1 MTKARA
7 LGAWAFTL
15 VLLAISAAQA
25 WGLYSISAD
34 AGGGSLSVSGFA
46 AFPVIGTLLALQV
59 VTVLVSLLVGP
70 LVIRL
75 LAGALIPFMAWNV
88 VDVFLN
94 ATSQIQLT
102 VTQVLADQTGVIQD
116 ISSNQFLVES
126 SSNLFSWG
134 YLVASGLNILVLS
147 LLVAV
152 TLKPKVA
159 KTVRK
164 IDKLPEDLWS
174 DQR

>member
-1 MTKARA
+1 
-7 LGAWAFTL
+7 
-15 VLLAISAAQA
+15 
-25 WGLYSISAD
+25 
-34 AGGGSLSVSGFA
+34 
-46 AFPVIGTLLALQV
+46 
-59 VTVLVSLLVGP
+59 
-70 LVIRL
+70 
-75 LAGALIPFMAWNV
+75 MAWNV